1 MHINYDVDLG
11 KQSYCA
17 DVSHCTVLALVDRDL
32 PKNLSETV
40 CERQCPVNLSHLCL
54 LAIMPVYY
62 VAAGCSNTYLR
73 MASSCIDFWLILNIG
88 KSGRQK
94 CDWPERSR
102 TRRGL
107 RCTRRSAASISSC
120 RVSTINS
127 TTGIRIHGNLHK
139 FEGIFHSRN
148 EVFPRQ
154 KNHTAE
160 RCFC

>member
-62 VAAGCSNTYLR
+62 VAAGCSNTYQDGVSMHRFSTDPKHRKIWTAKVRL
-73 MASSCIDFWLILNIG
+73 
-88 KSGRQK
+88 
-94 CDWPERSR
+94 
-102 TRRGL
+102 TR
-107 RCTRRSAASISSC
+107 A
-120 RVSTINS
+120 
-127 TTGIRIHGNLHK
+127 K
-139 FEGIFHSRN
+139 
-148 EVFPRQ
+148 
-154 KNHTAE
+154 
-160 RCFC
+160 